1 MVTGWPNLANPADS
15 VFYFIMG
22 IALTFLFL
30 NTAVMIYFL
39 IRYSR
44 KRNPKPED
52 VKDNLTIEILWTVIP
67 TILVLLIFFAG
78 WKGFQYM
85 RTVPPDAMPVKVTA
99 RQWSW
104 LFTYENGRQDSV
116 LRVPLRKPVK
126 LLITSAD
133 VLHSLYIPAYRIKE
147 DCVPGMETHLW
158 FLPDE
163 VGSYDL
169 FCTEYCGVAHSAMIT
184 KVEVISQKDFDD
196 WYQGEKKAALAE
208 GKKPAGKAPAAK
220 AAEKSTAKTEAPGQ
234 KGSELI
240 QVKGCV
246 ACHTTDGTPKIG
258 PTFMGVFGKKE
269 TVIRDGKEREIVVD
283 ETFIKQ
289 TLLQP
294 ELDRVKGF
302 SPIMPSLRGQLTDKE
317 IDEII
322 EYIKSLK

>member
-1 MVTGWPNLANPADS
+1 MINGWTHLSNPADK
-15 VFYFIMG
+15 VFFFILG
-22 IALTFLFL
+22 IAVTFLFL
-30 NTAVMIYFL
+30 NTAVMLYFV

-52 VKDNLTIEILWTVIP
+52 VKENLSIEILWTVIP
-67 TILVLLIFFAG
+67 TILVLAIFFAG

-104 LFTYENGRQDSV
+104 LFEYQNGKQDSV
-116 LRVPLRKPVK
+116 LRVPVRKPIK

-147 DCVPGMETHLW
+147 DCVPGMQTYLW

-163 VGSYDL
+163 LGSYDL
-169 FCTEYCGVAHSAMIT
+169 FCTEYCGVGHSDMIT
-184 KVEVISQKDFDD
+184 KVEVLAEKDFDA
-196 WYQGEKKAALAE
+196 WYKGGEIKLP
-208 GKKPAGKAPAAK
+208 GTAPMAK
-220 AAEKSTAKTEAPGQ
+220 AEQPSATTEAPARPDGA
-234 KGSELI
+234 KLF

-258 PTFMGVFGKKE
+258 PTFKGLFGKKE
-269 TVIRDGKEREIVVD
+269 IVIRDGKEREITVD
-283 ETFIKQ
+283 EAFLKQ
-289 TLLQP
+289 TLMHP

-302 SPIMPSLRGQLTDKE
+302 PPIMPSQQGQLTDKE
-317 IDEII
+317 INEII

>member
-1 MVTGWPNLANPADS
+1 MVTGWPNLASPADN

-30 NTAVMIYFL
+30 NTAVMIYFV

-44 KRNPKPED
+44 RRNPEPED
-52 VKDNLTIEILWTVIP
+52 VKENLTVEILWTVIP

-104 LFTYENGRQDSV
+104 LFTYENGKQDSV

-169 FCTEYCGVAHSAMIT
+169 FCTEYCGVGHSAMIT
-184 KVEVISQKDFDD
+184 KVEVISQKEFDE
-196 WYQGEKKAALAE
+196 WYQGEKKAAEAE
-208 GKKPAGKAPAAK
+208 EKKPAGKTPAAK
-220 AAEKSTAKTEAPGQ
+220 AGPTVNVGA
-234 KGSELI
+234 ELI
-240 QVKGCV
+240 EVKGCV

-258 PTFMGVFGKKE
+258 PTFKGVFGKRE

-283 ETFIKQ
+283 EAFIKQ
-289 TLLQP
+289 TLLHP

-302 SPIMPSLRGQLTDKE
+302 PPIMPSQHGLLTDKE
-317 IDEII
+317 MDEII
-322 EYIKSLK
+322 VYIKSLR